1 MLYVYLVFIFAVI
14 YNQVI
19 DYWRGSWF
27 MQTHWHNKYKNIYK
41 NTKNIYSLYTRIMNY
56 LVPGPGI
63 VTGRSPGRG
72 WLIAS
77 YFRHPAFLSFNK
89 INLGVYLVLTIY
101 NIQPMLGWGWGIYFS
116 VYKTNNV
123 THTDFLAPSAVY
135 GKIMV
140 STTFGKSLGKPIIVI
155 SWLTNS
161 FQWLFVFV
169 APIMDQ
175 IYIIQ

>member
-1 MLYVYLVFIFAVI
+1 MSLCGAVLLVLELVDRMLYVYLVFIFAVI

-41 NTKNIYSLYTRIMNY
+41 NTKNIYSFYTRIMNY

-63 VTGRSPGRG
+63 VTGRSPGPG

-77 YFRHPAFLSFNK
+77 DFRHPAFLSFNK

-101 NIQPMLGWGWGIYFS
+101 NIQPMMAGGYISLYTKLIM
-116 VYKTNNV
+116 K
-123 THTDFLAPSAVY
+123 HTQ
-135 GKIMV
+135 
-140 STTFGKSLGKPIIVI
+140 I
-155 SWLTNS
+155 S
-161 FQWLFVFV
+161 
-169 APIMDQ
+169 
-175 IYIIQ
+175 